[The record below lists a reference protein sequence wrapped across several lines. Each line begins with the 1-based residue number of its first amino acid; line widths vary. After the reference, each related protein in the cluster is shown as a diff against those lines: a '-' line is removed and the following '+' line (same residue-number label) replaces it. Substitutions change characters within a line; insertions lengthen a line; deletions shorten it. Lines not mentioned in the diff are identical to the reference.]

1 MIHVVK
7 LIERR
12 FPKAGDRIV
21 LSLLAL
27 SASALAVGLG
37 ILLLY

>member
-7 LIERR
+7 LVRRR
-12 FPKAGDRIV
+12 FPKQGDRIV
-21 LSLLAL
+21 TTLFAL

-37 ILLLY
+37 IMLLK

>member
-7 LIERR
+7 LVRRR
-12 FPKAGDRIV
+12 FPKLGDRIV
-21 LSLLAL
+21 TTLFAL

-37 ILLLY
+37 IMLLK